1 MSTQALNETNFNQV
15 IEDND
20 LVLLD
25 FWASWC
31 GPCQSFAPV
40 YERASEKHPDIV
52 FGKIDT
58 ESEQGLA
65 QAFQIRS
72 IPTLMIFKEQIV
84 IFSQPGAIP
93 ASALDELISKA
104 RELDMDQ
111 VRVDIEKKKSEQPA

>member
-1 MSTQALNETNFNQV
+1 MSTQALTETSFNKT

-31 GPCQSFAPV
+31 GPCKSFAPV
-40 YERASEKHPDIV
+40 YEQASENHPDIV

-58 ESEQGLA
+58 ESEQALA
-65 QAFQIRS
+65 QGFQIRS

-111 VRVDIEKKKSEQPA
+111 VRTEIEKKKSDQPA